1 MVQTQRGIGFVLWC
15 EGGREGRKIS
25 FCLQRGNICRSFQGL
40 RWLCLAWRGGACYR
54 VLWSRQQVTLQQV
67 GAATPSLRRSRDK
80 SHMSFTP
87 VTHSCREV
95 GTCSAGSS
103 FGFSFSLCTNV
114 FLFPSLPP
122 PPLSSTRAKRRV
134 RKGAEPFNPAARGN
148 AYDSSDARENRPN
161 SPTLSL
167 KSAGKPYPLTSAPN
181 TKRSRPSTEQGVALF
196 QLHVSTHHSAREN
209 YDGLCK
215 RRFSCDVFF
224 LILRLIQKKA
234 D

>member
-67 GAATPSLRRSRDK
+67 GAATPSLKRSRDK

-122 PPLSSTRAKRRV
+122 AAAFKHQSGRA
-134 RKGAEPFNPAARGN
+134 P
-148 AYDSSDARENRPN
+148 S
-161 SPTLSL
+161 
-167 KSAGKPYPLTSAPN
+167 PLTPLHMETHMTQATPGK
-181 TKRSRPSTEQGVALF
+181 TVQTALPSRWSQQES
-196 QLHVSTHHSAREN
+196 H
-209 YDGLCK
+209 
-215 RRFSCDVFF
+215 
-224 LILRLIQKKA
+224 IL
-234 D
+234 